1 MPASMATS
9 SRRRP
14 ATRRTPVTRTPASS
28 GRTRA
33 LLARR
38 NSPIGLSL
46 MTATLARR
54 RAAILALSLPGSAP
68 VAILVLP
75 PPGSTLYCLNL
86 GGRTKLDA

>member
-1 MPASMATS
+1 
-9 SRRRP
+9 
-14 ATRRTPVTRTPASS
+14 
-28 GRTRA
+28 
-33 LLARR
+33 
-38 NSPIGLSL
+38 